1 MVFAERLIDRC
12 ERLFR
17 SGVVEELVVCDI
29 LGSRE
34 PDVSRIEPYL
44 GSAISEVR
52 MAAVRIIGEKGSVDS
67 LLDAAIK
74 EQNVRVLLEMMRRLG
89 LRKGGVEAL
98 DRLLHHKNSIIR
110 EEAIA
115 MFRRAGK
122 TDSLFPLI
130 FDEDSLV
137 VQRIKRYINEQG

>member
-29 LGSRE
+29 LGCRE

-44 GSAISEVR
+44 GSANAEVR
-52 MAAVRIIGEKGSVDS
+52 MAAVRIIGEKGTIDS
-67 LLDAAIK
+67 LLNAAVG
-74 EQNVRVLLEMMRRLG
+74 EQDIRVLLEMMMWLG

-98 DRLLHHKNSIIR
+98 DGLLRHKNSIIR

-122 TDSLFPLI
+122 TDSLFPMI
-130 FDEDSLV
+130 FDENNLV
-137 VQRIKRYINEQG
+137 VQRIKRYIDKQG